1 MSDGTA
7 PAPVAGDQCPPLKAG
22 SCLDQGRKPG
32 NQDRLGYR
40 LPSEPLLTTKGAV
53 FALADGI
60 SSSSFSHI
68 ASDLAIRGF
77 IDDYYSTSDAWSP
90 GHGGCQV
97 LETLHSWLQTQSQ
110 RFAPTEPDKGYVCTF
125 STLML
130 VGARAWLIHVGDSRI
145 YRIRGSSVEQLTE
158 DHRRNGC
165 LSQALGMP
173 GPLNPDVHSLP
184 LAAGDGFMLASDG
197 LFDFI
202 DTATLPALLAYP
214 DLDQAAAE
222 LVARALDNGSE
233 DNLSVVLVK
242 VGQPGNQLAQDY
254 PLPVPPVLATGD
266 DFDGFVIERELHHSS
281 RSHLYLARDRDTGLH
296 WVLKTPSTDQQDQ
309 PGYLDRLI
317 REEWLLRRVSSPH
330 LVRAAW
336 PGRQR
341 GYQYIAMEYIEGQS
355 LAQWQRDNPAPGL
368 DRVRD
373 IISQLARA
381 LQALHRAEILH
392 QDLRPENVLID
403 QAGRVRLIDLGA
415 ARVSGLPDP
424 SAPPVPGTL
433 LFAAPEYFVGGY
445 ISTQSDLYS
454 LAVLAYFLLTGRFP
468 YGNSVSRAHTLAAQR
483 KLTYRS
489 VLDDSRPIPLWLDM
503 SLKKALHPD
512 PRHRYQDL
520 SEFVAA
526 LHHPDSGLA
535 LLQKPPLM
543 ERHPV
548 RFWQGVSAL
557 LLLALLVVAAL

>member
-1 MSDGTA
+1 MKGKA
-7 PAPVAGDQCPPLKAG
+7 VPAPVAGAQPLALKAG
-22 SCLDQGRKPG
+22 SCLEQGRKPC

-40 LPSEPLLTTKGAV
+40 LPSGPLLTTRGAV

-77 IDDYYSTSDAWSP
+77 IDDYYATSDAWSP
-90 GHGGCQV
+90 GHGACQV

-125 STLML
+125 SALML
-130 VGARAWLIHVGDSRI
+130 TSQQAWITHVGDSRI
-145 YRIRGSSVEQLTE
+145 YRIRGSCVEPLTE
-158 DHRRNGC
+158 DHQQNGC
-165 LSQALGMP
+165 LSRALGIP
-173 GPLNPDVHSLP
+173 GPLNPDVHTLP

-197 LFDFI
+197 LYDFI
-202 DTATLPALLAYP
+202 DTATLPAFLEYP

-233 DNLSVVLVK
+233 DNLSLLLVK
-242 VGQPGNQLAQDY
+242 VGYPGSLPAREF
-254 PLPVPPVLATGD
+254 PLPVPPVLATRD
-266 DFDGFVIERELHHSS
+266 HFDGFVIERELHHSS
-281 RSHLYLARDRDTGLH
+281 RSHLYLAKDIDTGQR
-296 WVLKTPSTDQQDQ
+296 WVLKTPSTDLQEQ
-309 PGYLDRLI
+309 PGYLERLV

-330 LVRAAW
+330 LVRSAW

-341 GYQYIAMEYIEGQS
+341 SYQYIAMEYIEGQS

-373 IISQLARA
+373 IVSQLAKA
-381 LQALHRAEILH
+381 LQTLHRAEILH

-403 QAGRVRLIDLGA
+403 QAGTVRLIDLGA
-415 ARVSGLPDP
+415 ARVMGLPD
-424 SAPPVPGTL
+424 SLAPPVPGTVL
-433 LFAAPEYFVGGY
+433 YAAPEYFVGGY
-445 ISTQSDLYS
+445 ISTRSDLYS
-454 LAVLAYFLLTGRFP
+454 LAVLTYFLLTGRFP

-483 KLTYRS
+483 KLNYRS

-526 LHHPDSGLA
+526 LYQPDSRLL

-548 RFWQGVSAL
+548 RVWQGISAL
-557 LLLALLVVAAL
+557 LLLVLLVVTAL